1 MTREAAGTVTV
12 PRDNA
17 RSERVCGG
25 VSAAIEKGLVYAAAI
40 LTFAV
45 LLFLIGYILV
55 TGIPHLTPSLFSLH
69 YTSENVSMIPA
80 IVTTVEMTA
89 LALLLAVPLGLFTA
103 IYLNEY
109 AKRGNKLVGVIRVT
123 TETLSGI
130 PSIVYGLF
138 GMLFFVTRLH
148 WGYSLI
154 AGAMT
159 LAIMIL
165 PLIMRTAE
173 EALMSVPDSFREGS
187 FGLGAGRL
195 RTVFRIVLP
204 AAVPGILSGIILS
217 IGGGVVD
224 LFAVSGLF
232 LDAGQL
238 DERAARARAVL
249 TGDDR
254 DRAGN
259 AAVCAVLSLRAGGG
273 AAAAGQSAGQHERC
287 KQHGYTFLHDCFLL
301 CHSFTFS
308 VR

>member
-1 MTREAAGTVTV
+1 MTREAVGTVSV

-109 AKRGNKLVGVIRVT
+109 AENKRMVAVIEYAA
-123 TETLSGI
+123 ETLSGI

-195 RTVFRIVLP
+195 RTVFRIVLRAGHP
-204 AAVPGILSGIILS
+204 VGHHPQHRPHRRRDRRAHLHRRHHGADPRPHPVRPHARHPYVCALRRGTAHERGQRDRRRTAHRRAA
-217 IGGGVVD
+217 
-224 LFAVSGLF
+224 
-232 LDAGQL
+232 
-238 DERAARARAVL
+238 DERAVRL
-249 TGDDR
+249 
-254 DRAGN
+254 
-259 AAVCAVLSLRAGGG
+259 CG
-273 AAAAGQSAGQHERC
+273 AKADQ
-287 KQHGYTFLHDCFLL
+287 K
-301 CHSFTFS
+301 
-308 VR
+308 VI